1 VILLCRGYAN
11 ASPLRPKGVGFSWM
25 FLGIDRLWVHYSGGC
40 FGFSVQVETLQ
51 EVHEDWA
58 AFCERVGWQRQA
70 KGDSLVER
78 LRQRIYDLEALK
90 GHLPSAAIRAA
101 GQGKARMRILQR
113 FATCQTNRQ

>member
-25 FLGIDRLWVHYSGGC
+25 FLGIDRLWVHYSGGR
-40 FGFSVQVETLQ
+40 FGFSVQVEILQ

-58 AFCERVGWQRQA
+58 AFSDRVGWQGQA
-70 KGDSLVER
+70 KGD
-78 LRQRIYDLEALK
+78 RIYDLEAPT
-90 GHLPSAAIRAA
+90 GHLPSAAIQAA

-113 FATCQTNRQ
+113 FAMRQANRQ